1 MNLLHTT
8 NPGMRADHM
17 LGLRAMESQFQRA
30 GANVTKQTK
39 EKDGAPV
46 TRAFVQTR
54 NGWKHAFKTQ
64 MEEPK
69 PEVEVKEVLIDIP
82 KLPKIP
88 CGVPNL
94 VSVRLPAESNLECF
108 ENETRK
114 MSDTIG
120 ELESKLE
127 ELESKMTTLGAAVV
141 SIKQYSELTDG
152 MGRQSVEQ
160 LRQINNLND
169 SENEIERL
177 TRWLKNLF
185 GI

>member
-1 MNLLHTT
+1 MDSWQQSL
-8 NPGMRADHM
+8 
-17 LGLRAMESQFQRA
+17 
-30 GANVTKQTK
+30 TKDTS
-39 EKDGAPV
+39 A
-46 TRAFVQTR
+46 
-54 NGWKHAFKTQ
+54 
-64 MEEPK
+64 PK

-88 CGVPNL
+88 CSIPELTPV
-94 VSVRLPAESNLECF
+94 VLPSESKLESF

-141 SIKQYSELTDG
+141 SIKQYSELNDG

-169 SENEIERL
+169 SENEIERI
-177 TRWLKNLF
+177 TRFLKNLF